1 MSTGSDPARGE
12 KHGRCKLLRE
22 QVRAIRSDG
31 GTVYGIAKRFG
42 ISRRQVRRIL
52 DGQHWREVA

>member
-1 MSTGSDPARGE
+1 MPAGSNPARGE
-12 KHGRCKLLRE
+12 AHGRAKLTNAE
-22 QVRAIRSDG
+22 VRAIRSDG

-52 DGQHWREVA
+52 DGDHWGHV